1 MTVGKRNYR
10 FTHALGKDEA
20 LRRVA
25 PMAENLARKYMMK
38 VTPNATGFDLSGK
51 GTSATVVVTDDA
63 VEVTM
68 DLPFVIEKL
77 AGDQIDRELNY
88 KVPKALA

>member
-1 MTVGKRNYR
+1 MGKRNYR